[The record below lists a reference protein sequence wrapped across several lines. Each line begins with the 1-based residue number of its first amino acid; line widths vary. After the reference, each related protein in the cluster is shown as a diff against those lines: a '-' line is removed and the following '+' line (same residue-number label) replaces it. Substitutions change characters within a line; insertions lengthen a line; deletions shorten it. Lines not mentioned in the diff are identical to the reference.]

1 MQEDQ
6 YLNLFEQKWKIMTS
20 CIKEDTK
27 KIERLGRT
35 LNAIERKEKC
45 N

>member
-1 MQEDQ
+1 
-6 YLNLFEQKWKIMTS
+6 MTS